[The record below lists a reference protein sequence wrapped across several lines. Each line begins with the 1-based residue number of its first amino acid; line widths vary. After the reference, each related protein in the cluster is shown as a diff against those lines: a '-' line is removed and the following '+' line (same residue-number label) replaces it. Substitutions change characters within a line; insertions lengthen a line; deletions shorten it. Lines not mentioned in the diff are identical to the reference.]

1 MVAWSELTFF
11 LIILTA
17 LTPLLGGYMAAVF
30 EGELNGVRRFG
41 APVEALVY
49 RMCRIRI
56 VR

>member
-11 LIILTA
+11 LIILAA
-17 LTPLLGGYMAAVF
+17 LTPLLGGDMAAVF
-30 EGELNGVRRFG
+30 EGEPNGVRRFG